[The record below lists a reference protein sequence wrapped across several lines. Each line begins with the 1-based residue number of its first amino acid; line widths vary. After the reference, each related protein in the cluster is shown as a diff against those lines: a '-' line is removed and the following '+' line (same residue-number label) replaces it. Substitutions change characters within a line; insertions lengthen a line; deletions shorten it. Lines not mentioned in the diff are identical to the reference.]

1 MKGIFF
7 VKGIFWGWWMG
18 RGEGRGGEGRGGG
31 GYGDS
36 GKGFM
41 VKPLFIVYI
50 YVHRFEIDTI
60 SVF

>member
-1 MKGIFF
+1 MLKEFF
-7 VKGIFWGWWMG
+7 GAGGWV
-18 RGEGRGGEGRGGG
+18 GERGGEGRGGG
-31 GYGDS
+31 GYRDS